1 MSNSYSDLN
10 KELHGVL
17 NGPPGITAGPEHV
30 PVMAPFTPN
39 GSDYLPQMPDP
50 MATSAG
56 EPLSEKERSI
66 GHPIGWHF
74 PETIEK
80 VQPEEPADSPSTPAP
95 AEKAPASTKPPESS
109 SMLSEL
115 GMIFAKTV
123 VVSAVTF
130 AAKYVVESVVE
141 TVGSWTETETKRD
154 VPEDDEDKEDK
165 E

>member
-1 MSNSYSDLN
+1 
-10 KELHGVL
+10 
-17 NGPPGITAGPEHV
+17 
-30 PVMAPFTPN
+30 
-39 GSDYLPQMPDP
+39 
-50 MATSAG
+50 
-56 EPLSEKERSI
+56 
-66 GHPIGWHF
+66 
-74 PETIEK
+74 
-80 VQPEEPADSPSTPAP
+80 
-95 AEKAPASTKPPESS
+95 
-109 SMLSEL
+109 MLSEL